1 MLIVTTVSTLAQG
14 KGSGRIEGSVVNAG
28 TKETIEYASVTLIN
42 QHTGKAVNGA
52 VTDPKGNFVLT
63 GIAPGVYSVKVEFI
77 GYKPFL
83 KNDVK
88 VGASE
93 VKMGSVSL
101 SPSASNLQEVTV
113 TGTRPLVENHID
125 KLVYN
130 AANDLTSQSGVALDV
145 LKKVPSVSVDVDGNV
160 ELEGDP
166 NIRFLINGKP
176 STIFGSSL
184 ADALQSIPASQIKS
198 IEVISSPGAKYD
210 AAGTA
215 GIINII
221 LKESRVQGIH
231 GTANLSAG
239 TRLENGSFNLNVR
252 KNNFGLNGFF
262 SGNEQ
267 LNTTTLNTIDRQSMS
282 PTGDT
287 LTGLSQNGH
296 SAFKRSGYQ
305 SGLSAQW
312 DITSKDKLTAALNYN
327 HFGNNT
333 QSLTVQQQ
341 QVTDGTGAI
350 LANTPG
356 TVNGGSQVSEN
367 ATDWSLDYKKN
378 FKNKEQEL
386 DVLVTTSTGKNLSD
400 YYQEQDYAGGGVRW
414 FWWVRWFGR
423 AWRPAAPGA
432 TGSKAHHPGT
442 DKETDISVDYT
453 QPLGKDFKLET
464 GVKGVF
470 ERLNNSVAT
479 DTLMADK
486 TYGPN
491 ANQSY
496 SFTYNRQIYAYYLS
510 TTWSAFHHFIEGQ
523 AGMRYEYTN
532 TTADFPGVTIPGYS
546 IWAPALTVLHK
557 FDETQSIKAS
567 YSYRIERPDYGDLN
581 PYYNISD
588 PHNIS
593 TGNPALKPEVGHRY
607 ELGYNKTFG
616 KGANIYIAAVYRY
629 NSEDIQSFAT
639 YYSSLDINGTEYSDV
654 TLTQRYNLGWQ
665 SSIGGNLFGSVPVTP
680 ALNLRSNIQF
690 GTRTNANPGLP
701 TVTGF
706 AFRGNLNASYSFGKG
721 LIAEVFGNY
730 NSSQKTIQGTRPA
743 FGFYTLAMRKTFLHK
758 NASVGLTAT
767 NPFNKYVDQSSIL
780 YGTGF
785 TQTQLRKVPYQSFGI
800 TLSYKFEVEFKRKRK
815 AARGGHEYGDHDPN

>member
-1 MLIVTTVSTLAQG
+1 MTLYKYLAAFMLMITVLPTFAQSKG
-14 KGSGRIEGSVVNAG
+14 GTEGSGKIEGSVVNAA
-28 TKETIEYASVTLIN
+28 TKETIEYASVTLVS
-42 QHTGKAVNGA
+42 QKTGKPVNGA

-63 GIAPGVYSVKVEFI
+63 GIAPGTYNVKVEFI
-77 GYKPFL
+77 GCKPYL
-83 KNDVK
+83 KSDVK
-88 VGASE
+88 VGAGT
-93 VKMGSVSL
+93 VKMGTVTL
-101 SPSASNLQEVTV
+101 SSSATSLQEVTV

-221 LKESRVQGIH
+221 LKDSRVQGIH

-252 KNNFGLNGFF
+252 KDNFGLNAFF

-267 LNTTTLNTIDRQSMS
+267 LNTTTLNTINRQSMS

-287 LTGLSQNGH
+287 LTMLNQNGQT
-296 SAFKRSGYQ
+296 ALKRSGYQ

-312 DITSKDKLTAALNYN
+312 DITPKDKLTASLNYN

-333 QSLTVQQQ
+333 QSLTGQQQ
-341 QVTDGTGAI
+341 QVTDATGTI
-350 LANTPG
+350 LSNTPS

-367 ATDWSLDYKKN
+367 TTDWSLDYKKN
-378 FKNKEQEL
+378 FSNKDREL

-400 YYQEQDYAGGGVRW
+400 YYQEQVYPAGGPS
-414 FWWVRWFGR
+414 
-423 AWRPAAPGA
+423 AS
-432 TGSKAHHPGT
+432 GSRGHNPGT
-442 DKETDISVDYT
+442 DKETDVSVDYS
-453 QPLGKDFKLET
+453 QPLGKGLTLET
-464 GVKGVF
+464 GAKAVF
-470 ERLNNSVAT
+470 ERLQNSVAT
-479 DTLMADK
+479 DTLLADK
-486 TYGPN
+486 TYSPN

-496 SFTYNRQIYAYYLS
+496 SFTYDRQIYAYYLS
-510 TTWSAFHHFIEGQ
+510 TTFSGFHHFLDGQ

-546 IWAPALTVLHK
+546 IWAPALTLLHK

-593 TGNPALKPEVGHRY
+593 TGNPGLKPEVGHRY

-639 YYSSLDINGTEYSDV
+639 YYSSLNVNGTEYSDV
-654 TLTQRYNLGWQ
+654 SLTQRYNIGWQ
-665 SSIGGNLFGSVPVTP
+665 SQIGGNFFGSVPVTQ
-680 ALNLRSNIQF
+680 ALNLRSNIQL
-690 GTRTNANPGLP
+690 GTRTNASPGLA

-706 AFRGNLNASYSFGKG
+706 TFRGNLNASYSFGKD

-785 TQTQLRKVPYQSFGI
+785 SQTLLRKVPYQSFGI
-800 TLSYKFEVEFKRKRK
+800 TLSYKFGKLEFKEKEK
-815 AARGGHEYGDHDPN
+815 EHEIDTNPAPIDQP

>member
-1 MLIVTTVSTLAQG
+1 MILYKYLAAFILIITALPTFAQSKG
-14 KGSGRIEGSVVNAG
+14 RTEGSGKIEGSVVNAA
-28 TKETIEYASVTLIN
+28 TKETIEYASVTLVS
-42 QHTGKAVNGA
+42 QKTGKPVNGA

-63 GIAPGVYSVKVEFI
+63 GIAPGTYNVKVEFI
-77 GYKPFL
+77 GCKPYL

-88 VGASE
+88 VGTGT
-93 VKMGSVSL
+93 VKMGTVTL
-101 SPSASNLQEVTV
+101 SSSATSLQEVTV

-221 LKESRVQGIH
+221 LKDSRVQGIH

-252 KNNFGLNGFF
+252 KDNFGLNAFF

-267 LNTTTLNTIDRQSMS
+267 LNTTSLNTVNRQSMS
-282 PTGDT
+282 PAGDT
-287 LTGLSQNGH
+287 LTMLNQNGQT
-296 SAFKRSGYQ
+296 AFKRSGYQ

-312 DITSKDKLTAALNYN
+312 DITPKDKLTASLNYN

-333 QSLTVQQQ
+333 QSLTGQQQ
-341 QVTDGTGAI
+341 QVTDATGTI
-350 LANTPG
+350 LSNTPS

-378 FKNKEQEL
+378 FSNKDREL

-400 YYQEQDYAGGGVRW
+400 YYQEQIYPAGGLS
-414 FWWVRWFGR
+414 
-423 AWRPAAPGA
+423 AS
-432 TGSKAHHPGT
+432 GSRGQNPGT
-442 DKETDISVDYT
+442 DKETDVSVDYT
-453 QPLGKDFKLET
+453 QPFGKGLTLET
-464 GVKGVF
+464 GAKGVF
-470 ERLNNSVAT
+470 ERLDNSVAT
-479 DTLMADK
+479 DTLLADK
-486 TYGPN
+486 TYSPN

-496 SFTYNRQIYAYYLS
+496 SFTYDRQIYAYYLS
-510 TTWSAFHHFIEGQ
+510 TTFSGFHHFLDGQ

-546 IWAPALTVLHK
+546 IWAPALTLLHK

-593 TGNPALKPEVGHRY
+593 TGNPGLKPEVGHRY

-616 KGANIYIAAVYRY
+616 KGANIYVAAVYRY

-639 YYSSLDINGTEYSDV
+639 YYSSLNISGTEYSDV
-654 TLTQRYNLGWQ
+654 SLTQRYNIGWQ
-665 SSIGGNLFGSVPVTP
+665 SQIGGNFFGSVPVTQ

-690 GTRTNANPGLP
+690 GTRTNASPGLA

-706 AFRGNLNASYSFGKG
+706 TFRGNLNASYSFGKD

-785 TQTQLRKVPYQSFGI
+785 SQTLLRKVPYQSFGI
-800 TLSYKFEVEFKRKRK
+800 TLSYKFGKLEFKEKEK
-815 AARGGHEYGDHDPN
+815 EHEIDTNPAPIDQP

>member
-1 MLIVTTVSTLAQG
+1 MTFYKYLVAFILIIAVLPTLAQS
-14 KGSGRIEGSVVNAG
+14 KGGRIEGSVINAA
-28 TKETIEYASVTLIN
+28 TRETIEYASVTLVS
-42 QHTGKAVNGA
+42 QQTGKPVNGA

-63 GIAPGVYSVKVEFI
+63 GIVPGVYSVKVEFI
-77 GYKPFL
+77 GCKPYL
-83 KNDVK
+83 KNDVR
-88 VGASE
+88 VGPGT
-93 VKMGSVSL
+93 VKMGAVTLSSSAASL
-101 SPSASNLQEVTV
+101 QAVTV

-221 LKESRVQGIH
+221 LKDSRVQGIH

-267 LNTTTLNTIDRQSMS
+267 LNTTTLNTINRQSFS

-287 LTGLSQNGH
+287 LTGLNQNGH
-296 SAFKRSGYQ
+296 SAFKRGGYQ

-312 DITSKDKLTAALNYN
+312 DITPKDKLTASLNYN

-333 QSLTVQQQ
+333 RSLTGQQQ
-341 QVTDGTGAI
+341 QVTDATGAI
-350 LANTPG
+350 LSNIPS

-367 ATDWSLDYKKN
+367 ATDLSLDYKKN
-378 FKNKEQEL
+378 FSNKDREL

-400 YYQEQDYAGGGVRW
+400 YYQEQDYPAGGL
-414 FWWVRWFGR
+414 
-423 AWRPAAPGA
+423 GA
-432 TGSKAHHPGT
+432 GGLGAGGLNASGSKGHNPGT
-442 DKETDISVDYT
+442 DRETDVSVDYT
-453 QPLGKDFKLET
+453 QPFGKGFTLET

-470 ERLNNSVAT
+470 ERLDNSVAT

-510 TTWSAFHHFIEGQ
+510 TTFSVFHHFLEGQ
-523 AGMRYEYTN
+523 AGLRYEYTN
-532 TTADFPGVTIPGYS
+532 TTANFPGVTIPGYG
-546 IWAPALTVLHK
+546 IWAPALTILHK

-581 PYYNISD
+581 PFYNISD

-593 TGNPALKPEVGHRY
+593 TGSPGLKPEVGHRY

-629 NSEDIQSFAT
+629 NTEDIQSLAT

-654 TLTQRYNLGWQ
+654 SLTQRYNLGWQ
-665 SSIGGNLFGSVPVTP
+665 SSIGGNFFGSVPLTQ

-690 GTRTNANPGLP
+690 GTRTNSSPGLG
-701 TVTGF
+701 TVTGL
-706 AFRGNLNASYSFGKG
+706 AFRGNLNASYSFGKD

-785 TQTQLRKVPYQSFGI
+785 SQTMLRKVPYQSFGI
-800 TLSYKFEVEFKRKRK
+800 TLSYKFGKLEFKEKE
-815 AARGGHEYGDHDPN
+815 HEVDTNPAPIDQP